1 MLKGDVI
8 EVGRRIEGDP
18 NIKVFHSGTEILD
31 GNLIT
36 NGGRVL
42 TISGVG
48 ENKDALRN
56 IVYEKMSQIK
66 FDGKHYRNDIG
77 LTEIREK

>member
-8 EVGRRIEGDP
+8 RLGRKIENEP

-36 NGGRVL
+36 NGGRIL
-42 TISGVG
+42 TISGIG
-48 ENKDALRN
+48 ENKGALRN
-56 IVYEKMSQIK
+56 VVYEKMCQIK
-66 FDGKHYRNDIG
+66 FEGKHYRNDIG
-77 LTEIREK
+77 LTEVREK

>member
-8 EVGRRIEGDP
+8 EVGRQIEDDP

-31 GNLIT
+31 ANLIT

-42 TISGVG
+42 TISGIG
-48 ENKDALRN
+48 ENKDALRDV
-56 IVYEKMSQIK
+56 VYEKMSLVK
-66 FDGKHYRNDIG
+66 FEGKHYRNDIG
-77 LTEIREK
+77 LTEVREK

>member
-8 EVGRRIEGDP
+8 EFGRQIEDDP

-36 NGGRVL
+36 NGEEFD
-42 TISGVG
+42 ISGIG

-56 IVYEKMSQIK
+56 VVYEK
-66 FDGKHYRNDIG
+66 
-77 LTEIREK
+77 

>member
-8 EVGRRIEGDP
+8 EVGSQIEDNP
-18 NIKVFHSGTEILD
+18 TIKVFHSGTEILD

-66 FDGKHYRNDIG
+66 FYGKHYRNDIG